1 MLNLNFKIFNEMH
14 MGTNKYGKPFFK
26 DINYITEPKRQTSIT
41 WNNNNETKFYDPSQ
55 KPTLLYKSEASISSS
70 SISTIN
76 SDTTIITSHSK
87 NNEIIVLEYESESDD
102 DDNID
107 LCNSKLTIINMNLI
121 EDENSDIIN
130 NYTQNTYIDKGY
142 SDL

>member
-1 MLNLNFKIFNEMH
+1 MH

-26 DINYITEPKRQTSIT
+26 EINYITEPKRQTSIT

-55 KPTLLYKSEASISSS
+55 RTTSLYKSEASISSS
-70 SISTIN
+70 SISTNN
-76 SDTTIITSHSK
+76 SDNTIITSHSK
-87 NNEIIVLEYESESDD
+87 YSENIVLEYESESDD
-102 DDNID
+102 DNID
-107 LCNSKLTIINMNLI
+107 LCNNKLTIINMNLI

-130 NYTQNTYIDKGY
+130 NSQNTYIDKGY